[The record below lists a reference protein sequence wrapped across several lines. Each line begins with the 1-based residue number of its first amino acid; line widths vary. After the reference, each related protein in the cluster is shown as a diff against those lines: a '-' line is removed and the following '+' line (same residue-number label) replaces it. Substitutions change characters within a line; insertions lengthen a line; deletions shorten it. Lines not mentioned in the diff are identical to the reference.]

1 MSIEE
6 ILKGEGKKLEERTNI
21 NHPLIISIPAN
32 QAKGICKY
40 KKGEII
46 IPIGGSSGF
55 KYLGPSED
63 GHDFRYIQKNETIQ

>member
-1 MSIEE
+1 MSIEK
-6 ILKGEGKKLEERTNI
+6 ILKIEGKKFEERTNI

-46 IPIGGSSGF
+46 MPNGGSSRF
-55 KYLGPSED
+55 KYLVPSED